1 MESNPGPVQ
10 SGQNSYRA
18 RMCST
23 RARLTVQLC
32 SSGCLDQ
39 VKCPPCKN
47 YAGRLKL
54 LTCFLPD
61 VISFYCAV
69 PENIHTPPMMVI
81 GNSRGKGG
89 GGVLTAKNFKV

>member
-1 MESNPGPVQ
+1 MGSNPEPVQ
-10 SGQNSYRA
+10 PGQNSYRA

-39 VKCPPCKN
+39 VKCAPCKN

-61 VISFYCAV
+61 VISCYCAV
-69 PENIHTPPMMVI
+69 PENIHTHPKDGI
-81 GNSRGKGG
+81 GNARGEGG
-89 GGVLTAKNFKV
+89 GY